1 MSTIPVGSSSTI
13 PTANQLVYAVTNV
26 YNQFSFKLSVD
37 GSKYKLWR
45 RTFLDI
51 CKGAKV
57 SGHIT
62 GKSKPNGAKD
72 EDWEALDSRMSRMLQ
87 LQDQFRNTKKGTST
101 ITEFCHT
108 LKNLADAFADVESPI
123 TEIELVMQILRQLPA
138 SFLVLT

>member
-1 MSTIPVGSSSTI
+1 MITVTFSFISFVSLFSGSMSTIPVGSSSTI

-72 EDWEALDSRMSRMLQ
+72 EDWEALDSRVKSWMYSTCDPHLLQ
-87 LQDQFRNTKKGTST
+87 IISSDNCKAKDMWDKIAKIF
-101 ITEFCHT
+101 
-108 LKNLADAFADVESPI
+108 
-123 TEIELVMQILRQLPA
+123 
-138 SFLVLT
+138 